1 MLNITI
7 KEKNKLPGIMNIFVT
22 MPEYN
27 RDVITKIKNLQT
39 RVYHPE
45 TKEWELPVTLLSWII
60 NTFENEKII
69 INFTNIENKEKQKRI
84 PKSVQ
89 YKTELFNY
97 QKEGVEFGINH
108 DKFLLADEMG
118 LGKTL
123 QSLIIAL
130 CHKANKKT
138 EQCLIICGVNSTK
151 FNWLNEIK
159 KHTYED
165 GYILGTRQRLNG
177 TEYISG
183 IEDKIEDIQNRKE
196 FFLITNIET
205 LRNDDFIKALKKNT
219 RINCILLDEAH
230 HIITQ
235 EAKQTK
241 NLLRLKNYKC
251 KIAMTGT
258 PVLNKPLDVYTSL
271 KWLDIENSSYSTFK
285 NYYCNF
291 TGPFHNILCGYKNL
305 NVLREQLSHHML
317 RRKTEDVLDLP
328 ELRETDEYVEMSS
341 AQRTVYKEIQT
352 GLLEQ
357 VDLILSSPNPLVH
370 LLRLRQATGDTSIV
384 SSQISESCKLDRLEQ
399 LVQDIVD
406 NGRKCLVFSNWTSM
420 TDKIY
425 NRLFK
430 HSPVLITG
438 EVKDTDR
445 QKNVDTFQNNDSCKV
460 CIGTIG
466 AMGTGLTLTAATTCI
481 FTDLPWTYAIYEQ
494 AYRRCYRIGSKNTV
508 NVIRLICR
516 NTIDE
521 VMFNIIYKKKQ
532 FSDML
537 VDGKINITNKSQ
549 LLNLIGEV

>member
-138 EQCLIICGVNSTK
+138 KQCLIICGVNSTK

-241 NLLRLKNYKC
+241 NLLRLENYKC

-425 NRLFK
+425 NRLSK

-438 EVKDTDR
+438 EVKDVDR

-508 NVIRLICR
+508 NVIRLICK

-521 VMFNIIYKKKQ
+521 IMFNIIYRKKQ